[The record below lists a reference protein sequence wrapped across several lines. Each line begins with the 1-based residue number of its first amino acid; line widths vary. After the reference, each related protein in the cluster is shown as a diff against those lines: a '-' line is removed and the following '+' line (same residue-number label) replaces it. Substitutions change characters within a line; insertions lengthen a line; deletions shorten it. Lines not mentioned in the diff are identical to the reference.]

1 MILIIF
7 LQNINNMNQLLIY
20 ILYSLYWI
28 FAYYFEGRNDGFIIK
43 NDKKSGDWLR
53 QLKIISPEVNMTVL
67 TNEEKTYSENV
78 AQWHIAD
85 AWHLAFHHLFSFV
98 VMIFFIGTLKALMLL
113 ICSVAIRIL
122 VHSIV
127 IGYIRGQKFNTYST
141 CDSCDLQEAGWKFWK
156 YGYDFSD
163 CFTLQVKNKLGI
175 EQYEMYSC
183 LFLISSILY
192 FLI

>member
-1 MILIIF
+1 
-7 LQNINNMNQLLIY
+7 MNQLLIY

-85 AWHLAFHHLFSFV
+85 AWHLMFHHLFSFV
-98 VMIFFIGTLKALMLL
+98 VIKW
-113 ICSVAIRIL
+113 R
-122 VHSIV
+122 
-127 IGYIRGQKFNTYST
+127 N
-141 CDSCDLQEAGWKFWK
+141 
-156 YGYDFSD
+156 FSD
-163 CFTLQVKNKLGI
+163 
-175 EQYEMYSC
+175 
-183 LFLISSILY
+183 
-192 FLI
+192 